1 MIIYEGNAREKRPS
15 IPNLAAEAAANN
27 NTQQPP
33 GWRRC
38 QLFSSFFFFLLLFSS
53 GFFFFFTIGFYL
65 RSHSRTISWHT
76 RTKRLLPPEIKKKKG
91 RGRRWEKLF
100 PCSGLTLKRQTLS
113 IFLGLS
119 FLFVFPSP
127 FRLFPV
133 NSGIDKWRHEIAI
146 AQLSGLIHFRLWNN
160 KKKKRQSRPRRITKE
175 LVDYENRISTYLF
188 FFKLIFPFY
197 FSFSSFAQVV
207 LGFFF
212 FTHVACAFYSSKNNS
227 GWY

>member
-146 AQLSGLIHFRLWNN
+146 AQLSGLIHFRLWN
-160 KKKKRQSRPRRITKE
+160 KKKKKTI
-175 LVDYENRISTYLF
+175 
-188 FFKLIFPFY
+188 
-197 FSFSSFAQVV
+197 
-207 LGFFF
+207 
-212 FTHVACAFYSSKNNS
+212 SSKKNNKRI
-227 GWY
+227 GRLWKQNFNVFIFF

>member
-38 QLFSSFFFFLLLFSS
+38 QLFSSFFFYFPAAFS
-53 GFFFFFTIGFYL
+53 FFYNWVLSAFTQ
-65 RSHSRTISWHT
+65 SHDILAHENETSPPSRNN
-76 RTKRLLPPEIKKKKG
+76 

-133 NSGIDKWRHEIAI
+133 KSGIDKWRHEIAI

-160 KKKKRQSRPRRITKE
+160 NKKKTISSKKNNKRIGRLWKQNFN
-175 LVDYENRISTYLF
+175 VF
-188 FFKLIFPFY
+188 FFN
-197 FSFSSFAQVV
+197 SFSLFIFRFHHLPRLFCVCFIFYPCCVCV
-207 LGFFF
+207 LLQ
-212 FTHVACAFYSSKNNS
+212 
-227 GWY
+227 